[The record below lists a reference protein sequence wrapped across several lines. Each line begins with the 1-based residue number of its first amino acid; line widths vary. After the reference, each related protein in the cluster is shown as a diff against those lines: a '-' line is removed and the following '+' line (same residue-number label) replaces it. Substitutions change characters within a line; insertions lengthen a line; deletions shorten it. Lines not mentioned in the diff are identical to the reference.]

1 METRV
6 ARPRVDRMVQED
18 VEGTC
23 KKAVAGTV
31 VWGEISHS
39 RPSIPSCW

>member
-6 ARPRVDRMVQED
+6 ARVDRVVQED
-18 VEGTC
+18 VEG